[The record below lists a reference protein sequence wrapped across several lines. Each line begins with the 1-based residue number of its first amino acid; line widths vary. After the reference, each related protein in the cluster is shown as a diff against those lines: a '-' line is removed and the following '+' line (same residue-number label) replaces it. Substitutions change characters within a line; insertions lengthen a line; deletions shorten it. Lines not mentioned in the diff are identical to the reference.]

1 MQSAVA
7 QKNAMRSAVA
17 RPTARAARPSRAAV
31 VVRAS
36 AESRRA
42 VLSGF
47 LATVALTA
55 AKGASAAATPVDLF
69 DDRKAKETGFDL
81 IYEARDLD
89 LPQSVRDGLTQAR
102 GSVESTLKR
111 VKESEKRIDNE
122 LEPLVQKAYWT
133 AAREELRN
141 QVGTLRFDLN
151 TLASAKGSKEAKK
164 AALAARKDFV
174 TSVEALDLA
183 LRKKDKDSALS
194 KLSVAKASLDKALAA
209 L

>member
-1 MQSAVA
+1 MQTAVA

-17 RPTARAARPSRAAV
+17 RSAARTARPSRAAV

-69 DDRKAKETGFDL
+69 DDRKVRETGFDL

-102 GSVESTLKR
+102 SSVDSTLKR
-111 VKESEKRIDNE
+111 VKESESRIDTL
-122 LEPLVQKAYWT
+122 LEPLVQKQYWT
-133 AAREELRN
+133 EAREELRR

-151 TLASAKGSKEAKK
+151 TLASAKSSKAEKK

-183 LRKKDKDSALS
+183 LRKKDRDSALS
-194 KLSVAKASLDKALAA
+194 KLAVAKSSLDKALAA

>member
-1 MQSAVA
+1 MQTAVA

-17 RPTARAARPSRAAV
+17 RPAARAAPSRSAV

-69 DDRKAKETGFDL
+69 DDRKAKATGFDI
-81 IYEARDLD
+81 IYEARDLE
-89 LPQSVRDGLTQAR
+89 LPQSVRDGFTQAR
-102 GSVESTLKR
+102 SSIEGTLKR

-133 AAREELRN
+133 EAREELRR

-151 TLASAKGSKEAKK
+151 TLASSKASKEAKK